1 MRTTIDI
8 PDPLFREV
16 KATAARKGVL
26 LKQFITA
33 ALIREVAEE
42 AHGTSAAEHQQK
54 VSEFLRGIQA
64 HNTAPVPALN
74 RDELHERSWRVS
86 RQTVAGASRSVAD
99 LRIPL
104 VVPAP
109 RSSAAFEPLR

>member
-16 KATAARKGVL
+16 KATAARKGLL

-33 ALIREVAEE
+33 ALIREVAGE
-42 AHGTSAAEHQQK
+42 AHGASAAEHEQK

-64 HNTAPVPALN
+64 QNTVPIPALN
-74 RDELHERSWRVS
+74 RAELHERR
-86 RQTVAGASRSVAD
+86 
-99 LRIPL
+99 
-104 VVPAP
+104 
-109 RSSAAFEPLR
+109 

>member
-26 LKQFITA
+26 LKEFITT
-33 ALIREVAEE
+33 ALIREVAGE
-42 AHGTSAAEHQQK
+42 AQGPTVAEHQQR

-64 HNTAPVPALN
+64 ANTAPVPALD
-74 RDELHERSWRVS
+74 RDELHERR
-86 RQTVAGASRSVAD
+86 
-99 LRIPL
+99 
-104 VVPAP
+104 
-109 RSSAAFEPLR
+109 

>member
-16 KATAARKGVL
+16 KATAARKGMM

-33 ALIREVAEE
+33 ALVREVAE
-42 AHGTSAAEHQQK
+42 AAGSSSVQEHQQR

-64 HNTAPVPALN
+64 GNIEPIPALN
-74 RDELHERSWRVS
+74 RDELHER
-86 RQTVAGASRSVAD
+86 
-99 LRIPL
+99 P
-104 VVPAP
+104 
-109 RSSAAFEPLR
+109 